1 MDDFFGAGSRQIQD
15 RLDTRRLADRIH
27 ERRVSDT
34 ISDDDKQFIEARD
47 MLFMASVDEHGNPNC
62 SYKGG
67 DPGFIRVVDE
77 RTIAFPSYDGNGM
90 YISMGNVLTSG
101 STGFLF
107 VDFESQRRMRLN
119 GTASIDWE
127 DPLMSDYPEAQFIVR
142 VSVREVFPNCPRYIH
157 KMQLVER
164 SQFVPRADRE
174 TPLPDW
180 KFRSLRE
187 YLPERDKKKVDETE
201 RSQS

>member
-27 ERRVSDT
+27 ERRVTDT

-107 VDFESQRRMRLN
+107 VDFESQRQMRLN

-142 VSVREVFPNCPRYIH
+142 VRVREVFPNCPRYIH

-180 KFRSLRE
+180 KLRSLRAD
-187 YLPERDKKKVDETE
+187 LPERDKKKVDETE